1 MRRARG
7 CPIPPA
13 APRMATL
20 RSGTEEEKLRWRSDC
35 FADEE
40 ERTTTDLNI
49 LEREAR
55 VYAREESGGEKEANL
70 RRCSF
75 LCLCGEAHTRG

>member
-20 RSGTEEEKLRWRSDC
+20 RSGTEEEEEEKLRRRSDC

-40 ERTTTDLNI
+40 ERTITDLNI
-49 LEREAR
+49 LEMGSR
-55 VYAREESGGEKEANL
+55 VYSREGSK
-70 RRCSF
+70 S
-75 LCLCGEAHTRG
+75 